1 MSETIDVEQELA
13 ALRARVRG
21 AQPAN
26 TPTGLTPLQKAIA
39 YINAH
44 WALSARVPTPPKP
57 PLHQRPIYFAA
68 RVVRRAMVVVLNTIV
83 EQQSAFNA
91 QTARALSELAKEND
105 QLRARLQELEERLK
119 QSQ

>member
-1 MSETIDVEQELA
+1 VSDTIDVEQELA

-26 TPTGLTPLQKAIA
+26 TAIGLTPLQKAIA

-44 WALSARVPTPPKP
+44 WALSARVPTPPNP
-57 PLHQRPIYFAA
+57 PLRQRPIYFAT
-68 RVVRRAMVVVLNTIV
+68 RVARRAMVVLLNTIV

-91 QTARALSELAKEND
+91 QTARALSELVKEND
-105 QLRARLQELEERLK
+105 QLHARIQELEDRLQPK
-119 QSQ
+119 